1 VAGATWTTAGRAGQA
16 LCFDGVNDRIN
27 INDSASLD
35 LTGGMTLE
43 AWVYPTALSGWHTV
57 IMKERTGGLVYA
69 LYAHDNAPR
78 PAVYI
83 RVGSVDVAGIS
94 PLSLNAWTYLAALYQ
109 RLAARRGK
117 KRAIMALAH
126 TIVMSASHM
135 LSHHESYQELGAN
148 YFDDQRLHQLVDRLA
163 GRPERLGYR
172 VSLEA
177 VSVTA

>member
-16 LCFDGVNDRIN
+16 LSFDGVNDRIN

-35 LTGGMTLE
+35 LIGGMTLE

-83 RVGSVDVAGIS
+83 RVGSVDVEVAGIS
-94 PLSLNAWTYLAALYQ
+94 PLSLNA
-109 RLAARRGK
+109 
-117 KRAIMALAH
+117 
-126 TIVMSASHM
+126 
-135 LSHHESYQELGAN
+135 
-148 YFDDQRLHQLVDRLA
+148 
-163 GRPERLGYR
+163 
-172 VSLEA
+172 
-177 VSVTA
+177 